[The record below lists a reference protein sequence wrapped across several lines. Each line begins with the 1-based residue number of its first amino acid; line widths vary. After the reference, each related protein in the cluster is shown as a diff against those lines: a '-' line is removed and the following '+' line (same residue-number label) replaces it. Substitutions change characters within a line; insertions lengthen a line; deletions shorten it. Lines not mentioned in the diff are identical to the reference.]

1 MRKREIAHE
10 ISRVTLANGHWWVDS
25 SVREREREREVEEGR
40 ERNVVCESL
49 RGREKI
55 LEYK

>member
-1 MRKREIAHE
+1 VGGLIGE
-10 ISRVTLANGHWWVDS
+10 
-25 SVREREREREVEEGR
+25 REREREREVEEGR